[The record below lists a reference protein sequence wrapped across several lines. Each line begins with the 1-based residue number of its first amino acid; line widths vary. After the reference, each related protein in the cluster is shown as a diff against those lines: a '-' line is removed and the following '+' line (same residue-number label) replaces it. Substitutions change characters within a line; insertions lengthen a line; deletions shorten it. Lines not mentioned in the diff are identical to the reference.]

1 MTGIFIYYYING
13 RSNMA
18 RRWPKGEVP
27 NGTAERIKLAVTR
40 AMTMPLSTDERRVV
54 EEIVKEWT
62 RLNMMALAL
71 GVHLTKHDY
80 REYMLRK
87 IGVKG

>member
-1 MTGIFIYYYING
+1 
-13 RSNMA
+13 MA

-27 NGTAERIKLAVTR
+27 DSTVERLKLMVSTADIV
-40 AMTMPLSTDERRVV
+40 PLSAEERRQVD
-54 EEIVKEWT
+54 EILKKWT
-62 RLNMMALAL
+62 RLNQLALAL

-80 REYMLRK
+80 REFMLQK